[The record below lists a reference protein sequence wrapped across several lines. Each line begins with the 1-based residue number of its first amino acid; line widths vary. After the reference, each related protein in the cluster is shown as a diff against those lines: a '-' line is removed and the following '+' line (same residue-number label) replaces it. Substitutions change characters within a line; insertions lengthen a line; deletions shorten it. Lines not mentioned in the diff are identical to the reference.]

1 MSDKGRLG
9 DFLHTRRSQVRPG
22 DVGLATYGD
31 PRRVPG
37 LRREELARLAGVS
50 VSYYTR
56 LEQGHS
62 LNASPEILDAIA
74 GALHLDDAERRHLH
88 DLAVAPKRKGGP
100 RRPPPERLGAAT
112 GQLLAALGDVPALVL
127 GRRTDVLAW
136 NRAGHALFAGH
147 LDPESPGRPAGRPNM
162 AKLVFLDAHTRAL
175 YADWPAKAKAVV
187 GNLRLAAGR
196 YPDDALLATLL
207 GELSMHSGEF
217 ASLWSDH
224 RVKAC
229 DVAVYEMCHPL
240 VGALTLTQQTLQLG
254 QAHGQHVVVAT
265 AEAGSASQTVL
276 ALLAHATDPARP
288 RVRTS

>member
-9 DFLHTRRSQVRPG
+9 EFLQTRRSQVGPG

-37 LRREELARLAGVS
+37 LRREELAQLAGVS

-74 GALHLDDAERRHLH
+74 GALRLDDSERRHLH
-88 DLAVAPKRKGGP
+88 DLAVAPKRKGRP
-100 RRPPPERLGAAT
+100 RRPPPERVSAAT

-147 LDPESPGRPAGRPNM
+147 LDPDGPARPAERPNM

-175 YADWPAKAKAVV
+175 YTDWLSKAKAVV
-187 GNLRLAAGR
+187 GNLRLAAGK

-207 GELSMHSGEF
+207 GELSMHSDEF

-229 DVAVYEMCHPL
+229 DVAVYEMRHPL

-254 QAHGQHVVVAT
+254 QAHGRHVVVAT
-265 AEAGSASQTVL
+265 AEAGSTSHTAL
-276 ALLAHATDPARP
+276 ALLAHATDAAHP